1 LNNFINENSVE
12 VLLTGILIL
21 NVINLIFIFFLINY
35 SNFKINTFIKLWI
48 KLVRKIFFSIQVK
61 VKKGI
66 KIKSSILRLL
76 NIFVKIRE
84 FNIIMII
91 LW

>member
-1 LNNFINENSVE
+1 MNNFINENSVE